1 MDEQNFDPTHRW
13 FDLCYR
19 NNIDINI
26 AIAMCEK
33 LVDAYSE
40 PNRHYHSMTHVYSC
54 LNLLDGLPVSGQ
66 TKDILEFATWFHDYI
81 YDPQSDTNELESSEF
96 ATNWLAAQNVP
107 YANEVKEIIELTAD
121 HGNEVLTDDVQQI
134 FHDLDMA
141 ILGATSD
148 DYMHYARSIRKEY
161 EHLTDKE
168 YRTGRASFL
177 SAVDKKEAIYKT
189 DAFRDLFELNARENI
204 RSELANLEKK

>member
-1 MDEQNFDPTHRW
+1 M
-13 FDLCYR
+13 
-19 NNIDINI
+19 
-26 AIAMCEK
+26 
-33 LVDAYSE
+33 
-40 PNRHYHSMTHVYSC
+40 
-54 LNLLDGLPVSGQ
+54 
-66 TKDILEFATWFHDYI
+66 
-81 YDPQSDTNELESSEF
+81 
-96 ATNWLAAQNVP
+96 P

-141 ILGATSD
+141 ILGANSD

>member
-81 YDPQSDTNELESSEF
+81 YDPQSDTNELESAEF

>member
-81 YDPQSDTNELESSEF
+81 YDPQSDTNELESAEF
-96 ATNWLAAQNVP
+96 ASNWLAAQNVP
-107 YANEVKEIIELTAD
+107 YANEVEEIIELTAD

-134 FHDLDMA
+134 FYDLDMA
-141 ILGATSD
+141 ILGANSD

>member
-81 YDPQSDTNELESSEF
+81 YDPQSDTNELESAEF
-96 ATNWLAAQNVP
+96 ASNWLAAQNVP
-107 YANEVKEIIELTAD
+107 YANEVEEIIELTAD

>member
-81 YDPQSDTNELESSEF
+81 YDPQSDTNELESAEF
-96 ATNWLAAQNVP
+96 ASNWLAAQNVP

-134 FHDLDMA
+134 FYDLDMA
-141 ILGATSD
+141 ILGANSD

>member
-1 MDEQNFDPTHRW
+1 MDEQNFDPPHRW

-33 LVDAYSE
+33 LVDAYSG

-81 YDPQSDTNELESSEF
+81 YDPQSDTNELESAEF
-96 ATNWLAAQNVP
+96 ASNWLAAQNVP

-141 ILGATSD
+141 ILGANSD

>member
-33 LVDAYSE
+33 LVDAYSG

-121 HGNEVLTDDVQQI
+121 YGNEVLTDDVQQI

-141 ILGATSD
+141 ILGANSD
-148 DYMHYARSIRKEY
+148 DYMHYARAIRKEY
-161 EHLTDKE
+161 EHLTD
-168 YRTGRASFL
+168 
-177 SAVDKKEAIYKT
+177 D
-189 DAFRDLFELNARENI
+189 
-204 RSELANLEKK
+204 

>member
-1 MDEQNFDPTHRW
+1 
-13 FDLCYR
+13 
-19 NNIDINI
+19 
-26 AIAMCEK
+26 MCEK

-81 YDPQSDTNELESSEF
+81 YDPQSDTNDLESAEF

-107 YANEVKEIIELTAD
+107 YANEVEEIIELTAD

-141 ILGATSD
+141 ILGANSD